1 MFEFLTRVRAIGC
14 VPFAQAPRQHS
25 AIMHPSC
32 RADVDLDI
40 PAIVVMG
47 WQSAG
52 KSSLVEAISGI
63 TLPRASGTCT
73 RCVTQRYQVTIPLL
87 KVSGVRQS
95 ANLPTLMLHGRAESL
110 CG

>member
-1 MFEFLTRVRAIGC
+1 MN
-14 VPFAQAPRQHS
+14 
-25 AIMHPSC
+25 PSR

-52 KSSLVEAISGI
+52 KSFLVEAISGI

-73 RCVTQRYQVTIPLL
+73 RYVTQRYQGTIPLL
-87 KVSGVRQS
+87 KVPGVRQS
-95 ANLPTLMLHGRAESL
+95 ANLPTLMLRGRAESL
-110 CG
+110 CGRPKSLMVAPKKFRSESPSQ